1 MLLIFTK
8 PCSLLGAKV
17 RGGPSAASGTIIL
30 KAFDGHPMGNFS
42 QLDDDDAELLS
53 GGTKPANPSTAYN
66 GSNYGQ
72 YLKSG
77 SPGQWPNPGGKLGR
91 NK

>member
-1 MLLIFTK
+1 
-8 PCSLLGAKV
+8 
-17 RGGPSAASGTIIL
+17 
-30 KAFDGHPMGNFS
+30 MGDFS
-42 QLDDDDAELLS
+42 QLHDDDAELLS
-53 GGTKPANPSTAYN
+53 GGAKPANPSTAYG

-77 SPGQWPNPGGKLGR
+77 GTTSPNPGGNMGR

>member
-1 MLLIFTK
+1 M
-8 PCSLLGAKV
+8 
-17 RGGPSAASGTIIL
+17 
-30 KAFDGHPMGNFS
+30 GHFS
-42 QLDDDDAELLS
+42 QLNDDDAELLS
-53 GGTKPANPSTAYN
+53 GGAKPATNPSTAYG

-77 SPGQWPNPGGKLGR
+77 GTTAANPGGKLGK

>member
-1 MLLIFTK
+1 M
-8 PCSLLGAKV
+8 
-17 RGGPSAASGTIIL
+17 
-30 KAFDGHPMGNFS
+30 GHFS

-53 GGTKPANPSTAYN
+53 GGAKPSGTPSTAYN

-72 YLKSG
+72 YLKTGGTSL
-77 SPGQWPNPGGKLGR
+77 PNPGGQPGK